1 MQNTA
6 SANADTNRLEILL
19 FNLTGSQPFG
29 INVLKVKEIIPV
41 PQLTQLPD
49 SNPYICGVA
58 NLRGQT
64 LSVIDLAK
72 AIGQPVHRDENEPLQ
87 GSVIIA
93 EFNRGLHGFLVHQ
106 VDQIIRRDWKDILP
120 PPNGLGTSIFTSGV
134 TQDNEHLIQILDL
147 ESVIA
152 EFEEPVDN
160 GYAEISPDDLSDE
173 AKRQWIM
180 VVDDSAMARSQTAK
194 TLEFLGVPHV
204 MARDGKEALDI
215 LNKLNSPEAEA
226 ADAISLILSDIEMPE
241 LNGYSLT
248 EAIRSKPELSDLYI
262 LLHTSLNGAI
272 NTERAEKCG
281 ANAVLTKFVPEEL
294 ATAII
299 KGLETTIK
307 K

>member
-72 AIGQPVHRDENEPLQ
+72 AIGQPAHRDENEPLQ

-173 AKRQWIM
+173 AKRQWL
-180 VVDDSAMARSQTAK
+180 A
-194 TLEFLGVPHV
+194 H
-204 MARDGKEALDI
+204 
-215 LNKLNSPEAEA
+215 KLQKHWSFWVSP
-226 ADAISLILSDIEMPE
+226 
-241 LNGYSLT
+241 T
-248 EAIRSKPELSDLYI
+248 
-262 LLHTSLNGAI
+262 
-272 NTERAEKCG
+272 
-281 ANAVLTKFVPEEL
+281 
-294 ATAII
+294 
-299 KGLETTIK
+299 
-307 K
+307 